1 MANTKFED
9 MFGKD
14 AFVQRPNETGFT
26 VLSKPSSEKMAA
38 YDKYRAQFQNEEI
51 YKGTG
56 GDDGVPAGQEY
67 VRTSEG
73 TKIIDPPPGNTAW
86 KYDAKTQ
93 TYANPETGKQVSV
106 ADMGIKD
113 PVTASFE
120 VGRLASL
127 GGKNIDSW
135 SAYGPAKS
143 SEKYGTNAEEYRGA
157 LTNDFR
163 KIRAYEA
170 KGGMLDKVIDY
181 APMAI
186 MMVSGFGAAL
196 GNLLTQ
202 AGMNATLAS
211 VASGAASGAL
221 SSAASGG
228 NIAKGA
234 LMGGAGGAIGSVT
247 SNLEGGAN
255 FTGPVQDSI
264 LSTSNI
270 ASAVGSAGLAAATG
284 GNTGAA
290 LVGSLAGSGV
300 RNLTGSGAAGTIAS
314 KATGLLMAD
323 DNSSTTATQ
332 SGSMPKQ
339 GLIDPTFN
347 DVGNVTPTSTTQP
360 VTIAPVT
367 PPTATAAEG
376 GGMYGFGHAVP
387 IGYQVVN
394 RRDMNWGKRGV

>member
-1 MANTKFED
+1 MVNTKFED

-26 VLSKPSSEKMAA
+26 VLSKPSAEKMAA
-38 YDKYRAQFQNEEI
+38 YEKYRSQFPSDEI

-73 TKIIDPPPGNTAW
+73 IRIIDPPPANTAW
-86 KYDAKTQ
+86 EYDAKTQ
-93 TYANPETGKQVSV
+93 TYSNPETGKQVSV
-106 ADMGIKD
+106 AGMGIKD

-120 VGRLASL
+120 VGRLASQE
-127 GGKNIDSW
+127 GKNVDSW
-135 SAYGPAKS
+135 SSHAITGGSVKDPS
-143 SEKYGTNAEEYRGA
+143 HYRA
-157 LTNDFR
+157 WLHSQLPEIR
-163 KIRAYEA
+163 KYEA
-170 KGGMLDKVIDY
+170 KGGMLDKVLDY

-186 MMVSGFGAAL
+186 MAVSGFGAAL
-196 GNLLTQ
+196 GNVLAS

-211 VASGAASGAL
+211 IASGAASGAL

-255 FTGPVQDSI
+255 FVGPTEGSI

-270 ASAVGSAGLAAATG
+270 ASGVGSAALAGATG
-284 GNTGAA
+284 GDAGAA

-314 KATGLLMAD
+314 KAAGLLMAGD
-323 DNSSTTATQ
+323 QTPSTSSSPIKPGGAAAA
-332 SGSMPKQ
+332 P
-339 GLIDPTFN
+339 GLIN
-347 DVGNVTPTSTTQP
+347 TPTVQ
-360 VTIAPVT
+360 
-367 PPTATAAEG
+367 PPTATAAPSSPVAQSTDTGENS
-376 GGMYGFGHAVP
+376 GFGLAVP
-387 IGYQVVN
+387 IGYQVIN
-394 RRDMNWGKRGV
+394 RRDMNWGHRGS